1 MINSVDWKPADG
13 LTLEP
18 NAFQAATE
26 KHKNLALTA
35 GPGAGKTEMLAQR
48 ADFLLRTNTCPYP
61 KRILAISFKVD
72 ASVNLKERVL
82 SRCGDYLASRFDSYT
97 FHGFAKR
104 IIDKFRIVLTGD
116 NELDANYS
124 IGERKVYLRQIT
136 FDDLIPLAIEIL
148 ENSVIAINALRQTY
162 SDIFLDEF
170 QDCTDNQYKLLKVAF
185 KESQVKLT
193 AVGDTKQK
201 IMGWA
206 GALDGIFEDFA
217 QDFHAKALNM
227 YMNFRSKPTLLR
239 MQNKIIHDLDPA
251 AALDIDSIVGDEG
264 CIESY
269 QFNNVESETD
279 FIVKRIENWVENG
292 IPYREIAVLVANQP
306 HLYCQNLMLKLS
318 ENEIPFKNEQEL
330 QDITNEPLTKLL
342 INYLICL
349 YSAGDSDAW
358 IALTKQLELLFS
370 SNDDDQE
377 YRQIVKLINHKRKNV
392 NKIRTTE
399 VIDEIREHCDELIAV
414 VGNSAIISLSTDY
427 ESSQRLHQ
435 IYNDV
440 FLRISQSLTS
450 INNISDALNNIITQ
464 NSIRILTMHKSKG
477 LEFECVIIQG
487 VEKEL
492 FFNRNEKDNCCVF
505 FVGVSRA
512 KDNLILTNTKYRSR
526 PSNANKRWSE
536 NRTPH
541 LQFLTYADI
550 R

>member
-1 MINSVDWKPADG
+1 MINPEDWLPADG

-18 NAFQAATE
+18 NAFRAASE
-26 KHKNLALTA
+26 QHQNLALTA

-72 ASVNLKERVL
+72 ASVNLKERVQN
-82 SRCGDYLASRFDSYT
+82 RCGDYLAARFDSYT

-116 NELDANYS
+116 NQLDADYD

-136 FDDLIPLAIEIL
+136 FNDLIPLAIEIL
-148 ENSVIAINALRQTY
+148 ENSVIARNALRQTY
-162 SDIFLDEF
+162 SDVFLDEF
-170 QDCTDNQYKLLKVAF
+170 QDCTSDQYKLLKVAF
-185 KESQVKLT
+185 LESQVRLT

-206 GALDGIFEDFA
+206 GALDGIFENFA
-217 QDFHAKALNM
+217 RDFHAKALNM
-227 YMNFRSKPTLLR
+227 YMNFRSKPKLLR
-239 MQNKIIHDLDPA
+239 MQNKIIYDLDPS
-251 AALDIDSIVGDEG
+251 AALDINSIVGAEG

-269 QFNNVESETD
+269 TFNEVESETD
-279 FIVKRIENWVENG
+279 FIIKKAMHWMENG
-292 IPYREIAVLVANQP
+292 IPYKEIAILVAQQP
-306 HLYCQNLMLKLS
+306 HLYCQNLMLKLA

-330 QDITNEPLTKLL
+330 QDIANEPLAKLL

-349 YSAGDSDAW
+349 YSNSNSEAW

-370 SNDDDQE
+370 SNDDDKE
-377 YRQIVKLINHKRKNV
+377 YRQIVKLINHNRKKV
-392 NKIRTTE
+392 NKGKTIE
-399 VIDEIREHCDELIAV
+399 VLNEIRKYCDELIDV
-414 VGNSAIISLSTDY
+414 VGNSAIISLSPDY
-427 ESSQRLHQ
+427 ESSQRLDQ
-435 IYNDV
+435 IYGDI
-440 FLRISQSLTS
+440 FLKINQSLTS
-450 INNISDALNNIITQ
+450 INNISEALNNIITQ

-477 LEFECVIIQG
+477 LEFKCVIIQG

-492 FFNRNEKDNCCVF
+492 FFNKNEKDNCCVF

-526 PSNANKRWSE
+526 PNNANKNWSE
-536 NRTPH
+536 NRTPQ